1 LVVYNYGMGG
11 VWGVAIAATESEV
24 VETFPELEVV
34 LETPLW
40 MTQDR
45 QRQLRCDSF
54 DVAQPS
60 TYPDWLQTVVKERSA
75 QP

>member
-1 LVVYNYGMGG
+1 MVVYNYGMGG
-11 VWGVAIAATESEV
+11 VWGVALAATESEV

-45 QRQLRCDSF
+45 QRQLRCDR
-54 DVAQPS
+54 AS
-60 TYPDWLQTVVKERSA
+60 TWHSLAHIPTGSRRS
-75 QP
+75 